1 MLEESKRISQ
11 FEPYWDDTEKQAVMQ
26 VMQSGYLNEH
36 KTVREFERRFA
47 EFVGA
52 RYCVTVTSGTIS
64 LYVAIK
70 AAEMVYGRQDDYCVV
85 PDYAGIFAANAA
97 KQVGMI
103 PILSDVT
110 KNGSM
115 VQNGKQSIIVHSNGR
130 LGKPLKIEDSCQAIS
145 HHTKGAVSCYSF
157 ASTKHLTT
165 FGQGGAVCCDDDELF
180 DRLTRI
186 KDHGRNDRQK
196 LKPMSDN
203 FESWGTNFKFTEAQA
218 AFGLAQLAKLRWRLD
233 RLDKMYGIVRDV
245 LDKVEDVAFLEGKP
259 TWYLDILVPD
269 PQKVIDGLAKNNIQA
284 RRFYKPLHRQPLYQ
298 REGKFPNSD
307 YLYDHGLWLPSTTN
321 LTDEDVI
328 HVCEKINEVI
338 KDG

>member
-1 MLEESKRISQ
+1 MLEESKKIIQ
-11 FEPYWDDTEKQAVMQ
+11 FEPYWDDKERQAVMQ
-26 VMQSGYLNEH
+26 IMQSDYLNEH

-52 RYCVTVTSGTIS
+52 KYCVTVTSGTIA

-70 AAEMVYGRQDDYCVV
+70 GVEMVYGRKDDNCVV

-97 KQVGMI
+97 KQAGMT
-103 PILSDVT
+103 PLLSDVT

-115 VQNGKQSIIVHSNGR
+115 VHSNRHSVVVHSNGR
-130 LGKPLKIEDSCQAIS
+130 LGKPLQIEDSCQAIS
-145 HHTKGAVSCYSF
+145 HHTKGAISCYSF

-165 FGQGGAVCCDDDELF
+165 FGQGGAVCCDDEELF

-218 AFGLAQLAKLRWRLD
+218 AFGLAQLDKLPWRLD
-233 RLDKMYGIVRDV
+233 RLDKMYAIVRDM
-245 LDKVEDVAFLEGKP
+245 LDKVKGVEFLEGKP

-269 PQKVIDGLAKNNIQA
+269 PQKVIDHLAKSNIQV

-298 REGKFPNSD
+298 NDSKFPNSD

-321 LTDEDVI
+321 LTDNDI
-328 HVCEKINEVI
+328 IYVCEKVKEAVRSN
-338 KDG
+338 

>member
-1 MLEESKRISQ
+1 MQESKKIIQ
-11 FEPYWDDTEKQAVMQ
+11 FEPYWDDKEKQAVMQ

-52 RYCVTVTSGTIS
+52 KYCVTVTSGTIS
-64 LYVAIK
+64 LYVAAK
-70 AAEMVYGRQDDYCVV
+70 ASEMVYGRQDNNCVV

-97 KQVGMI
+97 RQAGMN
-103 PILSDVT
+103 PVLADVA

-115 VQNGKQSIIVHSNGR
+115 IHNEQHCIVVHSNGR
-130 LGKPLKIEDSCQAIS
+130 TGKTLKIEDSCQAIS
-145 HHTKGAVSCYSF
+145 YHTKGAMSCYSF

-165 FGQGGAVCCDDDELF
+165 FGQGGAVCCDDDDLF

-218 AFGLAQLAKLRWRLD
+218 AFGLAQLDKLPWRLS
-233 RLDKMYGIVRDV
+233 RLDKMYSIVRET
-245 LDKVEDVAFLEGKP
+245 LGKVKGVEFLEGKP
-259 TWYLDILVPD
+259 TWYLDVLVPD
-269 PQKVIDGLAKNNIQA
+269 PQKVIDHLAKNNIQV

-298 REGKFPNSD
+298 QDGRFPNSD

-321 LTDEDVI
+321 LTDQDIVHICNKVKEAVQA
-328 HVCEKINEVI
+328 
-338 KDG
+338 G